1 MTTFVSAITPVA
13 QKPMVH
19 LQNPE
24 VGSDL
29 FLSRAAENTLAK
41 LSQMNAEFN
50 RVSAASAPR
59 PEAISQSSAS
69 VRNAQGGTGQS
80 DAVDLANSMEEVAR
94 SIHATTAVQQQ
105 LAQFV
110 VASSVSSSFGR
121 NLNMFLRG
129 Q

>member
-1 MTTFVSAITPVA
+1 MTNSVSAIAPVD

-24 VGSDL
+24 PGSDL
-29 FLSRAAENTLAK
+29 FLSRAAEATLSK
-41 LSQMNAEFN
+41 LSQMQAEFT
-50 RVSAASAPR
+50 RVSQASAPS
-59 PEAISQSSAS
+59 ANASSQAPGSGSAT
-69 VRNAQGGTGQS
+69 VAAGQS
-80 DAVDLANSMEEVAR
+80 EAADLARSMGDVAR

-110 VASSVSSSFGR
+110 VASSVTSSFGR

>member
-1 MTTFVSAITPVA
+1 MTNSVTAIAPVD

-19 LQNPE
+19 LPNPE
-24 VGSDL
+24 PGSDV
-29 FLSRAAENTLAK
+29 FLSRAAEAALSK
-41 LSQMNAEFN
+41 LSQMQADFTRISEANTPTASSGTE
-50 RVSAASAPR
+50 VS
-59 PEAISQSSAS
+59 
-69 VRNAQGGTGQS
+69 QGQPVTIEGGQS
-80 DAVDLANSMEEVAR
+80 DVAQLSNSMGDMAR
-94 SIHATTAVQQQ
+94 SIHASAVVQQQ

>member
-1 MTTFVSAITPVA
+1 MTTSVPAIAPVD

-19 LQNPE
+19 LPNPE
-24 VGSDL
+24 PGGDA
-29 FLSRAAENTLAK
+29 FLSRAAEATLSK
-41 LSQMNAEFN
+41 LSQMQAEFS
-50 RVSAASAPR
+50 RASEASAPS
-59 PEAISQSSAS
+59 AISGSETNIGKPSMTEGS
-69 VRNAQGGTGQS
+69 RNEVAQLS
-80 DAVDLANSMEEVAR
+80 NSMGEVAR
-94 SIHATTAVQQQ
+94 SIHASTVVQQQ

>member
-1 MTTFVSAITPVA
+1 MTTSVSAITPID
-13 QKPMVH
+13 QKTMVH
-19 LQNPE
+19 LQNPDP
-24 VGSDL
+24 GSDL
-29 FLSRAAENTLAK
+29 FLSRAAEATLSK
-41 LSQMNAEFN
+41 LSQMQAEYS

-59 PEAISQSSAS
+59 EDAFPGTAPATGGARAAEQSEAA
-69 VRNAQGGTGQS
+69 
-80 DAVDLANSMEEVAR
+80 DLARSMEEVAR